1 MREYKTVLNNTNDEI
16 IIEKS
21 RFIGYSFHISS
32 QDEAE
37 NFIKSIKKQHYDAT
51 HNCYAYILND
61 DMSIMKCSDDKE
73 PSSTAG
79 VPMLEV
85 LKKQNITNCLIIA
98 TRYFGGIKLGAGG
111 LTRAYSKTAKIAL
124 SSNTIVEKRIFKQL
138 EISIDYNFIGK
149 IQKFIENNHILS
161 KAPEFFES
169 VKFILYEKHE
179 NLGDLK
185 QDLLNITNGNIIIEE
200 KDEVY
205 IDFIDEV
212 AKIWTTDFNFQ
223 KNTLS

>member
-1 MREYKTVLNNTNDEI
+1 M
-16 IIEKS
+16 
-21 RFIGYSFHISS
+21 
-32 QDEAE
+32 
-37 NFIKSIKKQHYDAT
+37 
-51 HNCYAYILND
+51 
-61 DMSIMKCSDDKE
+61 
-73 PSSTAG
+73 
-79 VPMLEV
+79 
-85 LKKQNITNCLIIA
+85 
-98 TRYFGGIKLGAGG
+98 
-111 LTRAYSKTAKIAL
+111 
-124 SSNTIVEKRIFKQL
+124 

-212 AKIWTTDFNFQ
+212 AKI
-223 KNTLS
+223 